1 MICLLVL
8 SILLLVASEQL
19 QRLLILAQVLIT
31 HGLVE
36 GDLFLCPVIREGK
49 SRLRVLQEDVTVALA
64 SKDALPIKA
73 IAAIIQRL

>member
-1 MICLLVL
+1 MVRLLVL

-36 GDLFLCPVIREGK
+36 GDL
-49 SRLRVLQEDVTVALA
+49 LRDLDTVAADA
-64 SKDALPIKA
+64 SG
-73 IAAIIQRL
+73 